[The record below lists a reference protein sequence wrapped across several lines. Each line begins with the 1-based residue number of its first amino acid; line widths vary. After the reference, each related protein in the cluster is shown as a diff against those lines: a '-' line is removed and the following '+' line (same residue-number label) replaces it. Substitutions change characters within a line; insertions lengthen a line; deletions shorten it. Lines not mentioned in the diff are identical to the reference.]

1 MAVTARNLIQG
12 PMDIYV
18 GTFDGTTV
26 REPLLA
32 AVNSTPQASAW
43 SDAGGTDGG
52 AQLLFNQSFSVM
64 TVDQLIDPVESRL
77 IGRDP
82 QVKTNLAEATLTN
95 LKAALNGGTI
105 TTAAGGDTYD
115 ADSSTL
121 STQPNYISVLLHGW
135 APSSAAG
142 VAKRRMVIC
151 RKVLNIDPVTMD
163 QKKDAKTMI
172 PATWRLHYVDGT
184 TKPFRILDE
193 K

>member
-12 PMDIYV
+12 PMDVYI

-52 AQLLFNQSFSVM
+52 AQLLFNQSFSVL

-77 IGRDP
+77 IGRDV
-82 QVKTNLAEATLTN
+82 QVKSNLAEATLAN
-95 LKAALNGGTI
+95 LKSALNGGAI

-115 ADSSTL
+115 ASSSSL
-121 STQPNYISVLLHGW
+121 STQPNYIAVLLHGW
-135 APSSAAG
+135 APSSVAG
-142 VAKRRMVIC
+142 AAKRRMVIC
-151 RKVLNIDPVTMD
+151 RKVLNIDAVQVD
-163 QKKDAKTMI
+163 AKKDAKTMI
-172 PATWRLHYVDGT
+172 PVTFRLHYVDGT
-184 TKPFRILDE
+184 TAPFRIYDE